1 MAPDALELKCRK
13 QFEAIKQFNDG
24 GGLHQWPLKVLEKK
38 KGNSK
43 AFKMALQRNAF
54 YSE

>member
-1 MAPDALELKCRK
+1 MAPEALELKCRK